1 MKYFVGSS
9 ILPLMIALELI
20 LISFD
25 LDLTRPTR
33 RCRKRWTNW
42 WRGLRNKIVQGLKM
56 HTKPHR
62 PKSPPPLQ
70 RVLPSLLWHH
80 LLIQFLQRARLGR
93 LRRLCEIKPSGR
105 CNVPDNVHKMWKHG
119 SKQDREAMMDELES
133 AGWSK
138 DGCWHN
144 VPGIYPT
151 KSQIVIVIFNHL
163 LVSSYCTFS
172 TSRVATCS
180 NHWGW
185 KPPVPGA
192 VRQPDDQDP
201 FQDE

>member
-1 MKYFVGSS
+1 MNKLMARAEKQDSSGSKD
-9 ILPLMIALELI
+9 AYK
-20 LISFD
+20 
-25 LDLTRPTR
+25 T
-33 RCRKRWTNW
+33 
-42 WRGLRNKIVQGLKM
+42 
-56 HTKPHR
+56 
-62 PKSPPPLQ
+62 PPPK
-70 RVLPSLLWHH
+70 VPAPSPKGAAKPPVAPPADSVPATEG
-80 LLIQFLQRARLGR
+80 ARLGR

-105 CNVPDNVHKMWKHG
+105 CNVPDNIHKMWKHG

-163 LVSSYCTFS
+163 LVSSNCTFS